1 MKIKNKIG
9 GITMEGTKA
18 LTKVEEKRSWEEAL
32 EKESWVAPQVDIF
45 ETNDEYYLVANLPGV
60 KKEDIKVKLE
70 DGDLVIMGR
79 IDFTGETER
88 RYIMKEIDTSNYY
101 RKFKLTDSVD
111 EEKID
116 AKLENGRLY
125 VHLPKVERVKPKTIE
140 IN

>member
-1 MKIKNKIG
+1 
-9 GITMEGTKA
+9 MEGTKA

-88 RYIMKEIDTSNYY
+88 TYIMKEIDTSNYY

-111 EEKID
+111 EENID

-140 IN
+140 IK